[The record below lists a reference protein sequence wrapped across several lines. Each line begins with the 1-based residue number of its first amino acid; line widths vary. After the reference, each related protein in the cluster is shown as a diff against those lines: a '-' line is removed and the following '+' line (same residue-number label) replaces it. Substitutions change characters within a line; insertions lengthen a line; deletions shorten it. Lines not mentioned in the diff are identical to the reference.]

1 MPPPRSRSTTS
12 ASARSGRRRP
22 KRAGRGSGSGLVE
35 YARANAARP
44 FFAIGGIDPGN
55 IAEVVAAGATRIGA
69 VRAIRDAERPQA
81 AAEAMRPVP
90 PGG

>member
-1 MPPPRSRSTTS
+1 M
-12 ASARSGRRRP
+12 
-22 KRAGRGSGSGLVE
+22 
-35 YARANAARP
+35 
-44 FFAIGGIDPGN
+44 
-55 IAEVVAAGATRIGA
+55 AEVVAAGATRIGA